1 MRKQRSSTFSGAGAQ
16 HGVALVAV
24 LWIVAALSILV
35 TGMVQA
41 HRDEVRLVS
50 SARQTVQGSALGSAA
65 IQLVLQQIAAR
76 TEPVARLSRIE
87 VSYAGFTIPVEVMP
101 LNGLIDLNRAP
112 EPLLAALF
120 TFAGRLAPDAAA
132 ALARSLV
139 AARTP
144 GPLTQGGPRF
154 EAVEDLLQLPG
165 VDFGLY
171 ARLSP
176 LITTD
181 AAGGGR
187 VNAMAAPEG
196 VLLVLSEG
204 DAARAARIAA
214 NRDGG
219 GPGVDTTDIPAQFI
233 DTVAT
238 KRFRLVAQVPLQDGR
253 RLLSS
258 RLVDT
263 GRVAPDGVPW
273 RIFQAEDRF
282 EPVPA
287 TSELK

>member
-1 MRKQRSSTFSGAGAQ
+1 MMPRNLFKDRCNRARQD
-16 HGVALVAV
+16 GVALVAV

-41 HRDEVRLVS
+41 QRDEIRLVS

-65 IQLVLQQIAAR
+65 VQLVLQQMAAR
-76 TEPVARLSRIE
+76 SEPVARLSRIE
-87 VSYAGFTIPVEVMP
+87 VGFGGLTIPVEVVP

-112 EPLLAALF
+112 EPLLVALF
-120 TFAGRLAPDAAA
+120 TVGGGMAPDPAA
-132 ALARSLV
+132 ALAKALI

-144 GPLTQGGPRF
+144 GPLTQAGPRF
-154 EAVEDLLQLPG
+154 EAIEDLLQLPG

-176 LITTD
+176 LVTTD
-181 AAGGGR
+181 ALGGGR
-187 VNAMAAPEG
+187 VNAMAAPQG
-196 VLLVLSEG
+196 VLLVISGG

-214 NRDGG
+214 DRDGG
-219 GPGVDTTDIPAQFI
+219 GAGVDTTDLSPQLI

-238 KRFRLVAQVPLQDGR
+238 TRFRLVAQVPLPDGR
-253 RLLSS
+253 KLLSS
-258 RLVDT
+258 RWVET
-263 GRVAPDGVPW
+263 GKAAPDGVSW

-282 EPVPA
+282 EQAPA
-287 TSELK
+287 TMN

>member
-1 MRKQRSSTFSGAGAQ
+1 MMRRHLCLERSRQ

-41 HRDEVRLVS
+41 QRDEIRLVS

-65 IQLVLQQIAAR
+65 IQMVLQQLAAR
-76 TEPVARLSRIE
+76 AEPVTRLSRTE
-87 VSYAGFTIPVEVMP
+87 VSFAGQAIAVEVTP
-101 LNGLIDLNRAP
+101 LNGLVDLNRAS

-120 TFAGRLAPDAAA
+120 TVAGKMAPDAAA
-132 ALARSLV
+132 ALAKALV
-139 AARTP
+139 AARVP
-144 GPLTQGGPRF
+144 GPLTQRGPRF
-154 EAVEDLLQLPG
+154 EAIEDLLQLPG

-176 LITTD
+176 LVTTD
-181 AAGGGR
+181 AMGGGR
-187 VNAMAAPEG
+187 VNALAAPEG
-196 VLLVLSEG
+196 VLLVLSDG
-204 DAARAARIAA
+204 DVARAARIAA

-219 GPGVDTTDIPAQFI
+219 GPGVDTTDLPSQYI

-238 KRFRLVAQVPLQDGR
+238 TRFRLVARVSLPDGR

-258 RLVDT
+258 RWVET
-263 GRVAPDGVPW
+263 GKLAADGVTW

-282 EPVPA
+282 EQAPA
-287 TSELK
+287 TMN

>member
-1 MRKQRSSTFSGAGAQ
+1 MRPDSRFHRGRQG
-16 HGVALVAV
+16 GVALVAV

-41 HRDEVRLVS
+41 QRDEIRLVA
-50 SARQTVQGSALGSAA
+50 SARQTVQGSAQGNAA
-65 IQLVLQQIAAR
+65 IQLVLQELAAS
-76 TEPVARLSRIE
+76 PQPLARLRRVE
-87 VSYAGFTIPVEVMP
+87 VSYGGLSIPVEVMP

-112 EPLLAALF
+112 EPLLTALF
-120 TFAGRLAPDAAA
+120 AVAGKQAPDRSA
-132 ALARSLV
+132 ALAKALV
-139 AARTP
+139 AARAP
-144 GPLTQGGPRF
+144 GPLTQRGPRF
-154 EAVEDLLQLPG
+154 ETIEDLLQLPG
-165 VDFGLY
+165 VDYGLY

-181 AAGGGR
+181 AMGGGR

-219 GPGVDTTDIPAQFI
+219 RAGVDTSDLPAQFL
-233 DTVAT
+233 DTAAT
-238 KRFRLVAQVPLQDGR
+238 TRFRLVAHVPLPDGR

-258 RLVDT
+258 RMVET
-263 GRVAPDGVPW
+263 GKVAPDGVPW

-282 EPVPA
+282 EPTPA
-287 TSELK
+287 TMN

>member
-1 MRKQRSSTFSGAGAQ
+1 MTRRHPCAACTRQE
-16 HGVALVAV
+16 GVALVAV

-41 HRDEVRLVS
+41 QRDEIRLVS
-50 SARQTVQGSALGSAA
+50 SARQTVQGSATGNAA
-65 IQLVLQQIAAR
+65 IQLVLQRMGANP
-76 TEPVARLSRIE
+76 EPVRSLSRIE
-87 VSYAGFTIPVEVMP
+87 VGFAGLTIPVEVVP

-112 EPLLAALF
+112 EPLLVALF
-120 TFAGRLAPDAAA
+120 TVAGRMAPDPAA
-132 ALARSLV
+132 ALARALI
-139 AARTP
+139 AARVP

-154 EAVEDLLQLPG
+154 EAIEDLLQLPG

-176 LITTD
+176 LVTTD
-181 AAGGGR
+181 AMGGGR
-187 VNAMAAPEG
+187 VNAMAAPQG
-196 VLLVLSEG
+196 VLLVLSDG

-214 NRDGG
+214 SRDGG
-219 GPGVDTTDIPAQFI
+219 GPGVDTTDLSPQYT
-233 DTVAT
+233 DTAAT
-238 KRFRLVAQVPLQDGR
+238 TRFRLVAQVPLPDGR

-263 GRVAPDGVPW
+263 GKASPDGVPW

-282 EPVPA
+282 EPTSA
-287 TSELK
+287 TMN